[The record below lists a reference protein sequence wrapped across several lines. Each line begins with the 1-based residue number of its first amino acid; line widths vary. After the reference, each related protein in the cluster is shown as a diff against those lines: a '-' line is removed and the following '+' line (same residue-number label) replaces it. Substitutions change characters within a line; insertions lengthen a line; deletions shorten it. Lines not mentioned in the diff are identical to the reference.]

1 MREPGRDQVAVSV
14 LFPAHNEAGKLEAA
28 VEQTKRAI
36 TAVTPSYEL
45 VIAEDGSTDGSA
57 ELARAIAADDPF
69 VRHMHSDARLGRG
82 KALNRAFKAARGEV
96 IMFMDVDL
104 STDLA
109 YLKPL
114 ISAIRDEHYD
124 LAIGSRLLR
133 ASETKR
139 SLKRS
144 VLSTVYNFLVRLILH
159 SKLRDHQCG
168 FKAFRRTSLLHLLDE
183 IQDEHWFWDTEL
195 LVRAQRKGYRIK
207 ELPVHWE
214 DKGAANTK
222 VKAVSDSAV
231 LFSSIIRLYFSLRR
245 KKDGDIM
252 IDRQTER

>member
-1 MREPGRDQVAVSV
+1 MTEPERDQAAVSV
-14 LFPAHNEAGKLEAA
+14 VFPAYNEACKLEEA
-28 VEQTKRAI
+28 VRQTKQAMS
-36 TAVTPSYEL
+36 AVTSSYEL
-45 VIAEDGSTDGSA
+45 IIAEDGSTDGSA
-57 ELARAIAADDPF
+57 ELAGAIAANDPF
-69 VRHMHSDARLGRG
+69 VRHMHSDTRLGRG
-82 KALNRAFKAARGEV
+82 KALNRAFKAARGDV

-104 STDLA
+104 STDLS

-124 LAIGSRLLR
+124 IAIGSRLLR

-144 VLSTVYNFLVRLILH
+144 ILSAVYNFLVRLILR

-168 FKAFRRTSLLHLLDE
+168 FKAFGRTSILHLLDE
-183 IQDEHWFWDTEL
+183 IEDEHWFWDTEL
-195 LVRAQRKGYRIK
+195 LVRAQRKGCRIK

-222 VKAVSDSAV
+222 VKAVRDSTA
-231 LFSSIIRLYFSLRR
+231 LFSSIIRLFFTLRR
-245 KKDGDIM
+245 
-252 IDRQTER
+252 ER

>member
-1 MREPGRDQVAVSV
+1 MREPEPGRDQVAVSIV
-14 LFPAHNEAGKLEAA
+14 FPAHNEAGKLEEAVRQANQAMAA
-28 VEQTKRAI
+28 I
-36 TAVTPSYEL
+36 TPSYEIL
-45 VIAEDGSTDGSA
+45 LAEDGSTDGTA
-57 ELARAIAADDPF
+57 ERARAIAANDP
-69 VRHMHSDARLGRG
+69 VVQHLHSDTRLGRG
-82 KALNRAFKAARGEV
+82 KALNRAFKAARGDV

-133 ASETKR
+133 ESETKR

-144 VLSTVYNFLVRLILH
+144 TLSTVYNFLVRLILN

-168 FKAFRRTSLLHLLDE
+168 FKAFRKTALLHFLDE
-183 IQDEHWFWDTEL
+183 IKDEHWFWDTEL
-195 LVRAQRKGYRIK
+195 LVRAQRKGCRIK

-222 VKAVSDSAV
+222 VKAVSDSTA
-231 LFSSIIRLYFSLRR
+231 LFSSIIRLYFTLRR
-245 KKDGDIM
+245 E
-252 IDRQTER
+252 Q

>member
-1 MREPGRDQVAVSV
+1 MSEPGRDQVAVSV
-14 LFPAHNEAGKLEAA
+14 VFPAHNEAGKLEAA
-28 VEQTKRAI
+28 VRQTKQAM
-36 TAVTPSYEL
+36 TAATPSYEL
-45 VIAEDGSTDGSA
+45 IIAEDGSTDGSA
-57 ELARAIAADDPF
+57 ELARAIAANDPS

-104 STDLA
+104 STDLS

-114 ISAIRDEHYD
+114 ISAIRDEQYD
-124 LAIGSRLLR
+124 IAIGSRLLR
-133 ASETKR
+133 ESETQR

-144 VLSTVYNFLVRLILH
+144 ILSTVYNYLVRLILR

-168 FKAFRRTSLLHLLDE
+168 FKAFSRRSILHLLDE
-183 IQDEHWFWDTEL
+183 IEDEHWFWDTEL
-195 LVRAQRKGYRIK
+195 LVRAQRKGCRIK

-222 VKAVSDSAV
+222 VKAVSDSTA
-231 LFSSIIRLYFSLRR
+231 LFSSIIRLFFTLRR
-245 KKDGDIM
+245 E
-252 IDRQTER
+252 Q